1 VKVGNRDWFRG
12 RDTLECAASGGALI
26 AVNERTYRGSI
37 LAFVSAGGGLVV
49 VNELGLEEYLYGVVP
64 CEIGPISEETFE
76 AVKAQA
82 VAARSFALARAGKR
96 RGSGFDLYDSYAR
109 DQEYR
114 GAGYETGPGREAVD
128 ATREEVLLFQGEPA
142 DALYHA
148 NCGGVTV
155 GSSLPY
161 LRSARDSP
169 GHRSG
174 ARPYCA
180 WSRSHTW
187 QVQLPR
193 DSVERA
199 LSRLVR
205 VERLALCGL
214 SLRKDPVTGRVVD
227 VNVRTRKGTYR
238 VSGADLRTALRLRS
252 PTFDVRLR
260 GRAVEFAGRGYGHG
274 CGMCQDGAV
283 GMARSGRSYRQILQH
298 YYPRLRL
305 GRRR

>member
-1 VKVGNRDWFRG
+1 
-12 RDTLECAASGGALI
+12 
-26 AVNERTYRGSI
+26 
-37 LAFVSAGGGLVV
+37 
-49 VNELGLEEYLYGVVP
+49 
-64 CEIGPISEETFE
+64 
-76 AVKAQA
+76 
-82 VAARSFALARAGKR
+82 
-96 RGSGFDLYDSYAR
+96 
-109 DQEYR
+109 
-114 GAGYETGPGREAVD
+114 
-128 ATREEVLLFQGEPA
+128 
-142 DALYHA
+142 
-148 NCGGVTV
+148 
-155 GSSLPY
+155 
-161 LRSARDSP
+161 
-169 GHRSG
+169 
-174 ARPYCA
+174 
-180 WSRSHTW
+180 
-187 QVQLPR
+187 VQLPR